1 MSVIGCMLHADRP
14 PVTHLLGLFRGRMQ
28 TDTLSLTFL
37 SLSSCMRPTSSCPG
51 PGWRTQGNVPTCLPV
66 QGFNPAE
73 VPTSY
78 GDTIHFWDWQERKL
92 VQSIK
97 LGSAG
102 GLLLP

>member
-1 MSVIGCMLHADRP
+1 M
-14 PVTHLLGLFRGRMQ
+14 GRH
-28 TDTLSLTFL
+28 
-37 SLSSCMRPTSSCPG
+37 PTS
-51 PGWRTQGNVPTCLPV
+51 LPV

-102 GLLLP
+102 GLCCDTDPVPQQKETPDAQSG